1 MYADLAYIQII
12 GTEETDMATDDD
24 EEEDA
29 YEAQPSTSERRRER
43 AADKRRAREEESLEK
58 FRRSTQRKLDFMK
71 GRSAG

>member
-1 MYADLAYIQII
+1 
-12 GTEETDMATDDD
+12 MATDDD
-24 EEEDA
+24 EEDA
-29 YEAQPSTSERRRER
+29 YEAQPSARDRRRER